1 MKIFLQSQD
10 DYIEIGIIDPINGAF
25 SVSSKIEYP
34 NIEKIPKN
42 GFFSQKYGTTV
53 GFFSNG
59 DNLVLWIDGNEIVLS
74 DSLTVS
80 LETVTDKDKFN
91 KFSITRDQNEV
102 FTLEYPIEVID
113 PPIEAY
119 QFFNPSITEDHFD
132 IFKFVFNV
140 FNDVHRKNRLII
152 RWSPKF

>member
-10 DYIEIGIIDPINGAF
+10 DYTEIGIIDPINGAF

-42 GFFSQKYGTTV
+42 GFFSQKHGTTV

-80 LETVTDKDKFN
+80 LETVTDRDKFN

-102 FTLEYPIEVID
+102 FTLEYLIEVID

-152 RWSPKF
+152 RWSPKS